1 MDIRVMNILKQRNFL
16 KEQLKEVLDNG
27 TTMCYVFKGKLFP
40 ENVEFFSDKWK
51 ISTLKQLDPDS
62 FFPIN
67 IFVIKNEVGMLT
79 EEEIQLEQQ
88 NSLANNALSK
98 ESGNLADGKYQVI
111 NPIFDSVEEEKIEP
125 DTSRKRSFYGRR
137 KPKTRYF

>member
-40 ENVEFFSDKWK
+40 ENVRFFSNKWK
-51 ISTLKQLDPDS
+51 ISTLKQLDPES

-67 IFVIKNEVGMLT
+67 IFVIKDEVEMLT

-88 NSLANNALSK
+88 NSLANNAISS
-98 ESGNLADGKYQVI
+98 ESESLAECNYQKI
-111 NPIFDSVEEEKIEP
+111 DPIFDSDAKMEP
-125 DTSRKRSFYGRR
+125 LNGYTFERKRWFGMRR
-137 KPKTRYF
+137 SKF